1 MAGFSRASISDMMV
15 KEKEAFP
22 STWLIRA
29 MGSSRGANDKRALGK
44 CQVIE
49 MSQFVFTDSAEKEA
63 SQEMDGPTSRRN
75 TVAGDDVMIPTG
87 GV

>member
-1 MAGFSRASISDMMV
+1 MAGFSRTSISDMMV

-29 MGSSRGANDKRALGK
+29 MGSSRGANYKRALGK

-49 MSQFVFTDSAEKEA
+49 MSQFVFTDSAEKNNKGG
-63 SQEMDGPTSRRN
+63 QPRN
-75 TVAGDDVMIPTG
+75 GWPHVTEEHSCR
-87 GV
+87 